1 MNGVTTAC
9 CVVGEKI
16 QIYARRQHA
25 SANLSSCSVACNQ
38 VHRETHPPEDPN
50 APKPSSKPLQEE
62 AAAAATPTHKH
73 DPANPFAALDM
84 SSDRFVQLF
93 KKYPGLPK
101 QLLEIH
107 TATQPPVDGD
117 EPDRKGIPASLLKG
131 LPKKHTW
138 NHDMGIKQGKDAL
151 RKARRADGEQG
162 EGIREYC
169 ELITHLM
176 NSGEGAGD
184 VSMAL
189 QRQATAHDAQLVER
203 LLAEEKR

>member
-1 MNGVTTAC
+1 MC
-9 CVVGEKI
+9 MH
-16 QIYARRQHA
+16 QW
-25 SANLSSCSVACNQ
+25 SAVANMSLISCSVACNK

-50 APKPSSKPLQEE
+50 APKPSRPQDQQQPADAAV
-62 AAAAATPTHKH
+62 AAAAPTHKH
-73 DPANPFAALDM
+73 DPTNPFAALDM
-84 SSDRFVQLF
+84 SSDRFEQLF
-93 KKYPGLPK
+93 KKYPGLPN

-107 TATQPPVDGD
+107 TATQPPADGDD

-138 NHDMGIKQGKDAL
+138 NHDIGIKQGKDAL

-169 ELITHLM
+169 ELITYLM
-176 NSGEGAGD
+176 NSGEGADD
-184 VSMAL
+184 VSLAL
-189 QRQATAHDAQLVER
+189 QRQATAQDAQLVER